1 MHSNCQQQ
9 GKMENEIL
17 IGSNSD
23 LIVQRVGK
31 ELRKVS
37 KTVHIRVI
45 NDLEDIITLRENQ
58 LVIVDLSV
66 YTPGII
72 DRIQYFKRRF
82 PEIELVAVTYTNDDM
97 IDQMLVQRGID
108 QVASTEELPG
118 IVRRHLDTRFKTTG

>member
-1 MHSNCQQQ
+1 
-9 GKMENEIL
+9 MENEIL

-23 LIVQRVGK
+23 LIIKRIGK
-31 ELRKVS
+31 ELKKISETLHV
-37 KTVHIRVI
+37 RVI
-45 NDLEDIITLRENQ
+45 NELEDIITLRENQ

-82 PEIELVAVTYTNDDM
+82 PEIELIAVTYTNDEM

-118 IVRRHLDTRFKTTG
+118 IVRRHLATYFKTTG